1 MAENGFQGELMV
13 LIPTRSASEA
23 NKLRLSS
30 GVKFLPRW
38 RFGLVF
44 IVVCLKATRIR
55 RRQFSTPSVR
65 AASPLARV
73 KRICWP
79 EGWHRSATSR
89 TADL

>member
-23 NKLRLSS
+23 NKLRLSF

-44 IVVCLKATRIR
+44 IVVCLKSDKNKEEAILN
-55 RRQFSTPSVR
+55 
-65 AASPLARV
+65 AIGASSLAV
-73 KRICWP
+73 
-79 EGWHRSATSR
+79 GSGQANLL
-89 TADL
+89 A